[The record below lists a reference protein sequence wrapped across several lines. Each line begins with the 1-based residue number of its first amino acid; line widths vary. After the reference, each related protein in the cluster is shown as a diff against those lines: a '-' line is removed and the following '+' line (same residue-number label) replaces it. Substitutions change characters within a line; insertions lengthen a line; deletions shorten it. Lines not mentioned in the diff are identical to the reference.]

1 MATVLLH
8 EFISTHRDE
17 LIARCKVKVAARFG
31 SPLTTSAT
39 DHGVALFLDQVIGEL
54 RDGSSG
60 TYDIA
65 TAAGVHGGDL
75 LLQGFTVS
83 QVVHDYGDVCQSVTD
98 LAVEM
103 DASIGINDFRT
114 LNRCLDDAIAGA
126 VTQHAHGQAGTRAG
140 DSDAL
145 RTMLESAIAAF
156 DVLDAGHVGVG
167 GSTGTILRHSLTGMR
182 AVLDKKKPTLM

>member
-1 MATVLLH
+1 MANVLLH
-8 EFISTHRDE
+8 EFIGTHRDE
-17 LIARCKVKVAARFG
+17 LIARCAAKVATR
-31 SPLTTSAT
+31 SVSTTAAGEG
-39 DHGVALFLDQVIGEL
+39 DHGVALFLDQLIGEL
-54 RDGSSG
+54 RGSSR
-60 TYDIA
+60 A
-65 TAAGVHGGDL
+65 PEMAKAARAHGGDL
-75 LLQGFTVS
+75 LRRGFTVS

-103 DASIGINDFRT
+103 EASIGIGDFRT

-126 VTQHAHGQAGTRAG
+126 VTQHAHGQASTRAG
-140 DSDAL
+140 ESDAL

-182 AVLDKKKPTLM
+182 SVLDKKTPKLT